1 MRQRCLLPLS
11 KRFDLPPIVSPCI
24 VEVPRLCFV
33 HDWHIMTLPRM
44 YRIRQTFDTPQS
56 LVDVTAAVKSQLKSL
71 GLDRKVNSGET
82 VAITCGSRGV
92 ANVALITREIVR
104 HFLSLG
110 AKPFVVPAMGSHGGA
125 TAPGQRALIESFGV
139 TEEYIGCPIKA
150 TMETVIVDKTPQGI
164 AVHFDRNASEANHV
178 FIANRI
184 KPHTMFVGPIESGL
198 HKMMLI
204 GLGKHAGAV
213 NYHRAIKSYTFLEI
227 IRAVADVVV
236 KRCRVIGGLGI
247 VENAFEET
255 ALVEGVPV
263 EQFYER
269 EVLLLEKARAWMPRL
284 PLNDIDLLV
293 VDEIGKEISGT
304 GMDTNVVGRKFNDH
318 AATAEDATNCRRIFV
333 RGLTEKTHG
342 NGTGIGLAEFTNHR
356 TVAALDIESTTV
368 NCVTAGHVTA
378 AMIPVHFETDRQVVD
393 TALKTLGLTEPPDAR
408 VVQITNTLLLQEM
421 LVSEACLPQLK
432 DNARVTLVNGPFD
445 WEFDASSNLINVST
459 GH

>member
-1 MRQRCLLPLS
+1 MP
-11 KRFDLPPIVSPCI
+11 
-24 VEVPRLCFV
+24 
-33 HDWHIMTLPRM
+33 LPRM
-44 YRIRQTFDTPQS
+44 YRIRQSFDTPRLGDVASAVREQMAS
-56 LVDVTAAVKSQLKSL
+56 LNLASRVQP
-71 GLDRKVNSGET
+71 GQT
-82 VAITCGSRGV
+82 VAITVGSRGV
-92 ANVALITREIVR
+92 ANVALITREIVQ

-125 TAPGQRALIESFGV
+125 SAAGQRAVIESFGV
-139 TEEYIGCPIKA
+139 TEEFIGCPIKA
-150 TMETVIVDKTPQGI
+150 TMETVIIDKTPQGI
-164 AVHFDRNASEANHV
+164 PVHFDKHASEADHV

-213 NYHRAIKSYTFLEI
+213 IYHRAIKSFTFLEI

-236 KRCRVIGGLGI
+236 KRCRVLGGLGI

-263 EQFYER
+263 EKFYER
-269 EVLLLEKARAWMPRL
+269 ECVLLEKARAWMPRL

-293 VDEIGKEISGT
+293 IDEIGKEISGT
-304 GMDTNVVGRKFNDH
+304 GMDTNIVGRKFNDH
-318 AATAEDATNCRRIFV
+318 AATADDTTNCRRIFI

-342 NGTGIGLAEFTNHR
+342 NGTGIGLCEFTNRR
-356 TVAALDIESTTV
+356 TVEALDIDSTTV

-378 AMIPVHFETDRQVVD
+378 AMIPVNFVTDREVVN
-393 TALKTLGLTEPPDAR
+393 TALKTLGLTEPEDAR
-408 VVQITNTLLLQEM
+408 VVQIRNTLLLEEM
-421 LVSEACLPQLK
+421 LVSESCLPQLK
-432 DNARVTLVNGPFD
+432 DNPRVSILSGPLP
-445 WEFDASSNLINVST
+445 WEFDSAENLVDISC

>member
-1 MRQRCLLPLS
+1 MS
-11 KRFDLPPIVSPCI
+11 
-24 VEVPRLCFV
+24 
-33 HDWHIMTLPRM
+33 LPRM
-44 YRIRQTFDTPQS
+44 YRIRQSFDTPRLADVAQAVREQMTSLNLASRVQPGQS
-56 LVDVTAAVKSQLKSL
+56 
-71 GLDRKVNSGET
+71 
-82 VAITCGSRGV
+82 VAITVGSRGV
-92 ANVALITREIVR
+92 ANVALITREIVQ

-125 TAPGQRALIESFGV
+125 SAAGQRAVIESFGV
-139 TEEYIGCPIKA
+139 TEEFIGCPIKA
-150 TMETVIVDKTPQGI
+150 TMETVIIDKTPQGI
-164 AVHFDRNASEANHV
+164 PVHFDKHASEADHV

-213 NYHRAIKSYTFLEI
+213 IYHRAIKSFTFLEI

-236 KRCRVIGGLGI
+236 RKCRVLGGLGI

-263 EQFYER
+263 EKFYER
-269 EVLLLEKARAWMPRL
+269 EVELLEKARAWMPRL

-293 VDEIGKEISGT
+293 IDEIGKEISGT
-304 GMDTNVVGRKFNDH
+304 GMDTNIVGRKFNDH
-318 AATAEDATNCRRIFV
+318 AATADDTTNCRRIFI

-342 NGTGIGLAEFTNHR
+342 NGTGIGLCEFTNRR
-356 TVAALDIESTTV
+356 TVEALDIDSTTV

-378 AMIPVHFETDRQVVD
+378 AMIPVNFVTDREVVN
-393 TALKTLGLTEPPDAR
+393 TALKTLGLTEPEDAR
-408 VVQITNTLLLQEM
+408 VVQIRNTLLLEEM
-421 LVSEACLPQLK
+421 LVSESCLPQLK
-432 DNARVTLVNGPFD
+432 DNPRVSIVSGPLP
-445 WEFDASSNLINVST
+445 WEFDLNANLMDISH

>member
-1 MRQRCLLPLS
+1 MS
-11 KRFDLPPIVSPCI
+11 
-24 VEVPRLCFV
+24 
-33 HDWHIMTLPRM
+33 LPRM
-44 YRIRQTFDTPQS
+44 YRIRQSFDTPRLRDVASAVQEQMAS
-56 LVDVTAAVKSQLKSL
+56 LNLAGRVQP
-71 GLDRKVNSGET
+71 GET
-82 VAITCGSRGV
+82 VAITVGSRGV
-92 ANVALITREIVR
+92 ANVALITREIVQ

-110 AKPFVVPAMGSHGGA
+110 AQPFVVPAMGSHGGA
-125 TAPGQRALIESFGV
+125 SAAGQRAVIESFGV
-139 TEEYIGCPIKA
+139 TEEFIGCPIKA
-150 TMETVIVDKTPQGI
+150 TMETVIIDKTPQGI
-164 AVHFDRNASEANHV
+164 PVHFDKNASEADHV

-213 NYHRAIKSYTFLEI
+213 IYHRAIKSFTFLEI

-236 KRCRVIGGLGI
+236 RKCRVLGGLGI

-269 EVLLLEKARAWMPRL
+269 EVELLEKARAWMPRL

-293 VDEIGKEISGT
+293 IDEIGKEISGT
-304 GMDTNVVGRKFNDH
+304 GMDTNIVGRKFNDH
-318 AATAEDATNCRRIFV
+318 AATADDTTNCRRIFI

-342 NGTGIGLAEFTNHR
+342 NGTGIGLCEFTNRR
-356 TVAALDIESTTV
+356 TVEALDIDSTTV

-378 AMIPVHFETDRQVVD
+378 AMIPVNFVTDREVVN
-393 TALKTLGLTEPPDAR
+393 TALKTLGLTEPEDAR
-408 VVQITNTLLLQEM
+408 VVQIRNTLLLEEM
-421 LVSEACLPQLK
+421 LVSESCLPQLK
-432 DNARVTLVNGPFD
+432 DNPRVSILSGPLP
-445 WEFDASSNLINVST
+445 WEFDSEENLVDLSH

>member
-1 MRQRCLLPLS
+1 MP
-11 KRFDLPPIVSPCI
+11 
-24 VEVPRLCFV
+24 
-33 HDWHIMTLPRM
+33 LPRM
-44 YRIRQTFDTPQS
+44 YRIRQSFDTPRLGDVASAVREQMAS
-56 LVDVTAAVKSQLKSL
+56 LNLASRVQP
-71 GLDRKVNSGET
+71 GQT
-82 VAITCGSRGV
+82 VAITVGSRGV
-92 ANVALITREIVR
+92 ANVALITREIVQ

-125 TAPGQRALIESFGV
+125 SAAGQRAVIESFGV
-139 TEEYIGCPIKA
+139 TEEFIGCPIKA
-150 TMETVIVDKTPQGI
+150 TMETVIIDKTPQGI
-164 AVHFDRNASEANHV
+164 PVHFDKHASEADHV

-213 NYHRAIKSYTFLEI
+213 IYHRAIKSFTFLEI

-236 KRCRVIGGLGI
+236 KRCRVLGGLGI

-263 EQFYER
+263 EKFYER
-269 EVLLLEKARAWMPRL
+269 ECVLLEKARAWMPRL

-293 VDEIGKEISGT
+293 IDEIGKEISGT
-304 GMDTNVVGRKFNDH
+304 GMDTNIVGRKFNDH
-318 AATAEDATNCRRIFV
+318 AATADDTTNCRRIFI

-342 NGTGIGLAEFTNHR
+342 NGTGIGLCEFTNRR
-356 TVAALDIESTTV
+356 TVEALDIDSTTV

-378 AMIPVHFETDRQVVD
+378 AMIPVNFVTDREVVN
-393 TALKTLGLTEPPDAR
+393 TALKTLGLTEPEDAR
-408 VVQITNTLLLQEM
+408 VVQIRNTLLLEEM
-421 LVSEACLPQLK
+421 LVSESCLPQLK
-432 DNARVTLVNGPFD
+432 DNPRVSILSGPLPWKFDSAENLVD
-445 WEFDASSNLINVST
+445 ISC

>member
-1 MRQRCLLPLS
+1 MP
-11 KRFDLPPIVSPCI
+11 
-24 VEVPRLCFV
+24 
-33 HDWHIMTLPRM
+33 LPRM
-44 YRIRQTFDTPQS
+44 YRIRQSFDTPRLGDVRAEVQKQLAS
-56 LVDVTAAVKSQLKSL
+56 LELGRRVKP
-71 GLDRKVNSGET
+71 GET
-82 VAITCGSRGV
+82 VAITVGSRGV
-92 ANVALITREIVR
+92 ANVAMITREIVQ
-104 HFLSLG
+104 HFAALG

-125 TAPGQRALIESFGV
+125 SAAGQRALIESFGV
-139 TEEYIGCPIKA
+139 TEEFLGCPIKA
-150 TMETVIVDKTPQGI
+150 TMETVIIDKTPQGI
-164 AVHFDRNASEANHV
+164 PVHFDKNASEADHV

-213 NYHRAIKSYTFLEI
+213 IYHRAIKSYTFLEI

-236 KRCRVIGGLGI
+236 KRCRVLGGLGI

-263 EQFYER
+263 EKFYER
-269 EVLLLEKARAWMPRL
+269 EVELLEKARAWMPRL

-304 GMDTNVVGRKFNDH
+304 GMDTNIVGRKFNDH
-318 AATAEDATNCRRIFV
+318 AATPDDATNCRRIFI

-342 NGTGIGLAEFTNHR
+342 NGTGIGLCEFTNRR
-356 TVAALDIESTTV
+356 TVEALDIDSTTV

-378 AMIPVHFETDRQVVD
+378 AMIPVNFVTDREVVN
-393 TALKTLGLTEPPDAR
+393 TALKTLGLTEPEDAR
-408 VVQITNTLLLQEM
+408 VVQIRNTLLLEEM
-421 LVSEACLPQLK
+421 LVSESCLPQLEG
-432 DNARVTLVNGPFD
+432 NPRVSILSGPHD
-445 WEFDASSNLINVST
+445 WEFDGASNLVDVGA

>member
-1 MRQRCLLPLS
+1 MS
-11 KRFDLPPIVSPCI
+11 
-24 VEVPRLCFV
+24 
-33 HDWHIMTLPRM
+33 LPRM
-44 YRIRQTFDTPQS
+44 YRIRQSFDTPRLGDVRAEVQKQLAS
-56 LVDVTAAVKSQLKSL
+56 LELGRRVKP
-71 GLDRKVNSGET
+71 GET
-82 VAITCGSRGV
+82 VAITVGSRGV
-92 ANVALITREIVR
+92 ANVAMITREIVQ
-104 HFLSLG
+104 HFVALG

-125 TAPGQRALIESFGV
+125 SAAGQRVLIESFGV
-139 TEEYIGCPIKA
+139 TEEFLGCPIKA
-150 TMETVIVDKTPQGI
+150 TMETVIIDKTPQGI
-164 AVHFDRNASEANHV
+164 PVHFDKNASEADHV

-213 NYHRAIKSYTFLEI
+213 IYHRAIKSYTFLEI

-236 KRCRVIGGLGI
+236 NRCRVLGGLGI

-263 EQFYER
+263 EKFYER
-269 EVLLLEKARAWMPRL
+269 EVELLEKARAWMPRL

-304 GMDTNVVGRKFNDH
+304 GMDTNIVGRKFNDH
-318 AATAEDATNCRRIFV
+318 AATPDDATNCRRIFI

-342 NGTGIGLAEFTNHR
+342 NGTGIGLCEFTNRR
-356 TVAALDIESTTV
+356 TVEALDIESTTV

-378 AMIPVHFETDRQVVD
+378 AMIPVNFVTDLEVVN
-393 TALKTLGLTEPPDAR
+393 TALKTLGLTEPQDAR
-408 VVQITNTLLLQEM
+408 VVQIRNTLLLKEM
-421 LVSEACLPQLK
+421 LVSESCLPQLK
-432 DNARVTLVNGPFD
+432 DNPRVSILSGPHD
-445 WEFDASSNLINVST
+445 WEFDGASNLVGVGA

>member
-1 MRQRCLLPLS
+1 MP
-11 KRFDLPPIVSPCI
+11 
-24 VEVPRLCFV
+24 
-33 HDWHIMTLPRM
+33 HPRM
-44 YRIRQTFDTPQS
+44 YRIRQSFDTPRLGDVASAVREQMAS
-56 LVDVTAAVKSQLKSL
+56 LNLASRVQP
-71 GLDRKVNSGET
+71 GQT
-82 VAITCGSRGV
+82 VAITVGSRGV
-92 ANVALITREIVR
+92 ANVALITREIVQ

-125 TAPGQRALIESFGV
+125 SAAGQRAVIESFGV
-139 TEEYIGCPIKA
+139 TEEFIGCPIKA
-150 TMETVIVDKTPQGI
+150 TMETVIIDKTPQGI
-164 AVHFDRNASEANHV
+164 PVHFDKHASEADHV

-213 NYHRAIKSYTFLEI
+213 IYHRAIKSFTFLEI

-236 KRCRVIGGLGI
+236 KRCRVLGGLGI

-263 EQFYER
+263 EKFYER
-269 EVLLLEKARAWMPRL
+269 ECVLLEKARAWMPRL

-293 VDEIGKEISGT
+293 IDEIGKEISGT
-304 GMDTNVVGRKFNDH
+304 GMDTNIVGRKFNDH
-318 AATAEDATNCRRIFV
+318 AATADDTTNCRRIFI

-342 NGTGIGLAEFTNHR
+342 NGTGIGLCEFTNRR
-356 TVAALDIESTTV
+356 TVEALDIDSTTV

-378 AMIPVHFETDRQVVD
+378 AMIPVNFVTDREVVN
-393 TALKTLGLTEPPDAR
+393 TALKTLGLTEPEDAR
-408 VVQITNTLLLQEM
+408 VVQIRNTLLLEEM
-421 LVSEACLPQLK
+421 LVSESCLPQLK
-432 DNARVTLVNGPFD
+432 DNPRVSILSGPLP
-445 WEFDASSNLINVST
+445 WEFDSAENLVDISC